1 METAKNIRVYAGS
14 AHPGLSGA
22 IADYLGLGL
31 GKVNI
36 MHFPD
41 GEVCVQFEENVRRAD
56 VFIVQPTCTPVN
68 ENLMELMIMVDAARR
83 ASAARITAVL
93 PYYGYARQDRK
104 DRPRVP
110 ITAKLVANLLTHAG
124 VDRVITMDLHAQ
136 QIQGFFDIPVDNL
149 YARPVLVP
157 VIRELVGPDPVVV
170 APDSGSA
177 KMAMYYCDLL
187 HGGFAVIAKRRI
199 NATTVASSHLVGDV
213 KGKACVITD
222 DLTSTCG
229 TLCAAADILKANGA
243 AKVYASVS
251 HCLLSEDGKR
261 KLLANNTIEKLIA
274 TDAVPIHDTLDG
286 RIVVVSIAKLLGEAI
301 RRIHEGKSVSSLFK
315 IAK

>member
-1 METAKNIRVYAGS
+1 
-14 AHPGLSGA
+14 
-22 IADYLGLGL
+22 
-31 GKVNI
+31 
-36 MHFPD
+36 
-41 GEVCVQFEENVRRAD
+41 
-56 VFIVQPTCTPVN
+56 
-68 ENLMELMIMVDAARR
+68 
-83 ASAARITAVL
+83 
-93 PYYGYARQDRK
+93 
-104 DRPRVP
+104 
-110 ITAKLVANLLTHAG
+110 
-124 VDRVITMDLHAQ
+124 
-136 QIQGFFDIPVDNL
+136 
-149 YARPVLVP
+149 
-157 VIRELVGPDPVVV
+157 
-170 APDSGSA
+170 
-177 KMAMYYCDLL
+177 MAMYYCDLL